1 MNKEQNHA
9 ILTKLIFSLFLALNS
24 INSYSFEI
32 SSYEKKIKTNFQIK
46 TIAEKV
52 TRDYL
57 DKNLRDF
64 LQKSRPSRLVGSS
77 GHKGARDYIEAR
89 LKALDSKGA
98 SFSKQEFSFD
108 SEAAA
113 KFYTEDF
120 QREVMAKLSKADP
133 NYDKWKGF
141 TVSMLKA
148 IDGVKEIKG
157 VNFVWEKKG
166 SVKPDE
172 VIIIGANYDT
182 LLHDPKTFL
191 VDTKSNMPGADNNAS
206 GVIALLSMAEI
217 FNQLDLPKTVRLVFF
232 DFEEF
237 AFSGSKSYVD
247 KMLTTVGN
255 DKISGY
261 VNLVMLGHDSK
272 RDDTEKKYENM
283 KIYLRTPSEKG
294 SQDDLKL
301 ANILNGAGKRM
312 YSSIDFKPEAN
323 SMNSSSHLSFW
334 NAGIPAVCYS
344 ENWESDFNP
353 RFHTPNDFVET
364 LNMST
369 YVQVFRYITASIM
382 AWNYDVVK

>member
-9 ILTKLIFSLFLALNS
+9 ILTKLIFSLLLALNS

-32 SSYEKKIKTNFQIK
+32 SGYEKKIKTNFQIK

-64 LQKSRPSRLVGSS
+64 LQKSRPSRFVGSS
-77 GHKGARDYIEAR
+77 GHKGARDYIESR
-89 LKALDSKGA
+89 LKTLESKGA
-98 SFSKQEFSFD
+98 SYSKQEFSFD
-108 SEAAA
+108 SESAA

-157 VNFVWEKKG
+157 VNYVWEKKG

-232 DFEEF
+232 DFEEL

-247 KMLTTVGN
+247 KMLTSVGN

-272 RDDTEKKYENM
+272 RDDKEKKYENM
-283 KIYLRTPSEKG
+283 KIYLRSPSEKG

-301 ANILNGAGKRM
+301 ATILNGAGKRM

-334 NAGIPAVCYS
+334 NAGIPAVCFS
-344 ENWESDFNP
+344 QNWESDFNP

-369 YVQVFRYITASIM
+369 YVQVFRYITASLM

>member
-9 ILTKLIFSLFLALNS
+9 ILTKLIFSFSTILISQSVF
-24 INSYSFEI
+24 SFEI
-32 SSYEKKIKTNFQIK
+32 SGYEKKIKTNFQIK
-46 TIAEKV
+46 SVSEKV

-64 LQKSRPSRLVGSS
+64 LQKSRPSRFVGSG
-77 GHKGARDYIEAR
+77 GHGGAREFIENR
-89 LKALDSKGA
+89 LKSLDSKGTT
-98 SFSKQEFSFD
+98 FTKQDFAFD
-108 SEAAA
+108 SEGAA

-120 QREVMAKLSKADP
+120 QKEVMAKLSKADP

-148 IDGVKEIKG
+148 IDSVKEVKG
-157 VNFVWEKKG
+157 VNFIWEKKG

-206 GVIALLSMAEI
+206 GVIALLAMAEM

-237 AFSGSKSYVD
+237 AFSGSKTYVD
-247 KMLTTVGN
+247 KLLSTVGN

-261 VNLVMLGHDSK
+261 INLVMLGHDSK
-272 RDDTEKKYENM
+272 RDDKEKKYENM
-283 KIYLRTPSEKG
+283 KLYLRNPNEKG
-294 SQDDLKL
+294 SQDDLRL
-301 ANILNGAGKRM
+301 ANTLISAGKRM
-312 YSSIDFKPEAN
+312 YSSIEFKAEAN
-323 SMNSSSHLSFW
+323 SMNSSSHISFW
-334 NAGIPAVCYS
+334 NAGIPAICFS

-353 RFHTPNDFVET
+353 RFHTSNDFVET
-364 LNMST
+364 LNMNT
-369 YVQVFRYITASIM
+369 YIQVFRYITSSVL

>member
-1 MNKEQNHA
+1 MSKEQNHA
-9 ILTKLIFSLFLALNS
+9 TLIKLIFSLSLALNS
-24 INSYSFEI
+24 MNSFSFEI
-32 SSYEKKIKTNFQIK
+32 SGYEKKIKTNFQIK
-46 TIAEKV
+46 SVAEKV

-57 DKNLRDF
+57 EKNLRDF
-64 LQKSRPSRLVGSS
+64 LQKSRPSRFVGSA
-77 GHKGARDYIEAR
+77 GHKGARDYIESR

-98 SFSKQEFSFD
+98 SFSKQEFSLD
-108 SEAAA
+108 SEGAA
-113 KFYTEDF
+113 KFYTDDF
-120 QREVMAKLSKADP
+120 QKEVIAKLSKADP

-148 IDGVKEIKG
+148 IDGVKDIKG
-157 VNFVWEKKG
+157 VNFIWEKKG

-182 LLHDPKTFL
+182 LLHDSKTFL

-272 RDDTEKKYENM
+272 RDDKEKRLENM
-283 KIYLRTPSEKG
+283 KLYLRNPNEKG

-301 ANILNGAGKRM
+301 ANTLIGAGKRM
-312 YSSIDFKPEAN
+312 YNSIEFKPEAN

-334 NAGIPAVCYS
+334 NAGIPAVCFS

-364 LNMST
+364 LNMNT
-369 YVQVFRYITASIM
+369 YIQVFRYITASVM